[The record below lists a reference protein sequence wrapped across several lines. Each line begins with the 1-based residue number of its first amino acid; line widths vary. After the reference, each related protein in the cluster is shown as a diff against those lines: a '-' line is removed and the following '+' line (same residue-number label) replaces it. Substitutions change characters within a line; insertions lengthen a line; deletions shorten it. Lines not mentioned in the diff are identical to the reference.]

1 MDRTKIGVIGCGN
14 ISGVYLSAGRRY
26 EILEVAACAD
36 VDMTRAEAKAK
47 EHGIPRASTV
57 DELLTDPNLAIVL
70 NLTPPFAHCEVA
82 TRILEAGKSAYSEK
96 PLGVNRAEG
105 QSQVDLARSKGL
117 LLGCAP
123 DTFMGAGIQTCRKVI
138 DDGLIGEPV
147 GAAAFMMCHG
157 HESWHPDP
165 EFYYME
171 AGGPLLDMGPY
182 YMTALV
188 NLLGPVK
195 RVTGSATITFP
206 ERTITSQPKNGTV
219 MKVTCP
225 THVAGVMEFA
235 SGAIGTLMMSFDV
248 WAARV
253 PCIEIY
259 GTEGSLAVPDP
270 NGFGGPVTVWRK
282 STGIWADVRHTHGY
296 ADNNRGIGVADMC
309 YAMRSG
315 RPHRASGDL
324 AFHVL
329 DTMVTIYDAWDAGKW
344 VDVASTCERPA
355 ALPLNLKPGTLDE

>member
-1 MDRTKIGVIGCGN
+1 
-14 ISGVYLSAGRRY
+14 
-26 EILEVAACAD
+26 
-36 VDMTRAEAKAK
+36 
-47 EHGIPRASTV
+47 
-57 DELLTDPNLAIVL
+57 
-70 NLTPPFAHCEVA
+70 
-82 TRILEAGKSAYSEK
+82 
-96 PLGVNRAEG
+96 
-105 QSQVDLARSKGL
+105 
-117 LLGCAP
+117 
-123 DTFMGAGIQTCRKVI
+123 
-138 DDGLIGEPV
+138 
-147 GAAAFMMCHG
+147 
-157 HESWHPDP
+157 
-165 EFYYME
+165 
-171 AGGPLLDMGPY
+171 MGPY